1 MRLASIDI
9 LRALTMFFM
18 IWVNDFWT
26 LNEVPKWLEHAKVD
40 EDYLGFSDV
49 IFPLFLFLV
58 GLSIPF
64 AIKNRLGKG
73 HSRWQIA
80 KHIVIR
86 SLSLLLI
93 GVFMVNY
100 ETAYDEGIVIGKYF
114 WCILMAI
121 AVFLIWTNWTKSP
134 IQKKWHLPLQV
145 SGALILIYLAVIYEG
160 GASSGEYGMRT
171 QWWGILGLIGWAYL
185 ANALAF
191 LFARGNLTL
200 MIVLWLVFNVLS
212 VFSQEGLT
220 PELGVVISYFSTIVS
235 GTVPAFTSAG
245 IVASLVF
252 VKWSNTDL
260 KRSYFVLVVLGIIC
274 LTYGLGTRSLWGIS
288 KLRGTPSWLAICTG
302 MGFLLFVIMHY
313 IADRKKITRWARII
327 APAGTATLTCYLL
340 PYIIYPA
347 RHLLNFRLPDAL
359 NTGIIGLLGSLVFA
373 YLVVALTGWLEKKG
387 FKLKL

>member
-1 MRLASIDI
+1 MRLTSIDI
-9 LRALTMFFM
+9 FRAITMFFM

-26 LNEVPKWLEHAKVD
+26 LKEVPKWLEHAKAS

-49 IFPLFLFLV
+49 IFPLFLFIV

-64 AIKNRLGKG
+64 SIKNRLSQG
-73 HSRWQIA
+73 HSRWLIT
-80 KHIVIR
+80 KHIIIR
-86 SLSLLLI
+86 SISLLLI

-114 WCILMAI
+114 WCIVMAL

-134 IQKKWHLPLQV
+134 VPEKWHLPLQI
-145 SGALILIYLAVIYEG
+145 SGFVIFIYLALIYQG
-160 GASSGEYGMRT
+160 GASGEYGMRT

-185 ANALAF
+185 VNAIAF
-191 LFARGNLTL
+191 LYARGSLTI
-200 MIVLWLVFNVLS
+200 MFAVWLIFNVLS
-212 VFSQEGLT
+212 VLSQMGT
-220 PELGVVISYFSTIVS
+220 IPDLGGVFTYFSTIFN
-235 GTVPAFTSAG
+235 GTVPAFTTAG
-245 IVASLVF
+245 IVASLIF

-260 KRSYFVLVVLGIIC
+260 QRSYLILVLLGAVCFV
-274 LTYGLGTRSLWGIS
+274 YGLGTRALWGIS
-288 KLRGTPSWLAICTG
+288 KLRGTPSWLAVCSG
-302 MGFLLFVIMHY
+302 MGFFLFVILHY
-313 IADRKKITRWARII
+313 IADRKKITGWAKII

-347 RHLLNFRLPDAL
+347 GNLLNFRLPDVL

-373 YLVVALTGWLEKKG
+373 YLVVVPTGWLEKKG